1 VKVAVFASGEFGVPL
16 VEYLLKRGEL
26 AILFTKT
33 DKKKGRGM
41 KMLPTPV
48 ASVVEAYGVPVKKAD
63 KLNRDLLSQYKEFD
77 IDVSAVID
85 YGIYIPS
92 YFYAGVD
99 VPPMVNIHP
108 SLLPRW
114 RGPAPI
120 QWTIYA
126 GDMVSGITFHKLSKE
141 IDAGD
146 ILYQKETPLTG
157 REKATQLEEK
167 LAHEVISLWQEFIP
181 LFMEGKIQ
189 PKPQEG
195 EPLYAPMFEK
205 EKFHINFSSPCEEI
219 DRLVRALADVPGA
232 YAVFRGKR
240 VKILYGECVS
250 GDYDGEPSQIV
261 FTGKERF
268 GIKTGKGVY
277 VPAELKPEGKKT
289 IDSGAFIR
297 GYRPEVGER
306 WS

>member
-1 VKVAVFASGEFGVPL
+1 MRVAVFSSGEFGVPF
-16 VEYLLKRGEL
+16 VEHLLKSGEL
-26 AILFTKT
+26 ALLFTKT

-41 KMLPTPV
+41 KMLPTPA
-48 ASVVEAYGVPVKKAD
+48 ASVVEPSGVPVIKAD
-63 KLNRDLLSQYKEFD
+63 KLSRDLFSQYKEFD
-77 IDVSAVID
+77 VDVAAVID

-92 YFYAGVD
+92 YFYAGED

-120 QWTIYA
+120 QWTIYS
-126 GDMVSGITFHKLSKE
+126 GDSVSGISFHELSKE

-146 ILYQKETPLTG
+146 ILYQKEIPLTG
-157 REKATQLEEK
+157 REKATQLEER
-167 LAHEVISLWQEFIP
+167 LSHEVVSMWMEFIP
-181 LFMEGKIQ
+181 LFMTGRIT

-205 EKFHINFSSPCEEI
+205 EKFHIDFSSSCEEI
-219 DRLVRALADVPGA
+219 DRLVRALANVPGA

-250 GDYDGEPSQIV
+250 GDYDGDPSQVV
-261 FTGKERF
+261 FSEKDRF
-268 GIKTGKGVY
+268 GIKAGEGVY
-277 VPAELKPEGKKT
+277 VPIELKPEGKKT